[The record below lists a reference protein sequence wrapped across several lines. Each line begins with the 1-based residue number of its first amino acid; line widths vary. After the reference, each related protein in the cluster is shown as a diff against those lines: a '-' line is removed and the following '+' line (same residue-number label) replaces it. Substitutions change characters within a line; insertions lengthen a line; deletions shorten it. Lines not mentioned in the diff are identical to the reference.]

1 MLHLSHSSSRYTHMF
16 SRYFVG
22 SVSYRVF
29 RYGMICITFL
39 VTPRS
44 RVLLEK
50 LAGPQLVKKFP
61 SFYGTRRFITALQV
75 PTACPYLE
83 PDQSS
88 PYPTSHFLKI
98 HLNIILPST
107 PGSPK
112 WSISHRFPHQNPVCT
127 FRSPNTCYVHC
138 PSHSSLFD
146 HRNNI
151 WR

>member
-1 MLHLSHSSSRYTHMF
+1 MPPVGFEPTISTGERPQTYALDRAATGTDKSIIIYYINQQNFYQCGFSRRSIRAMLHLSHSSSRYTHMF

-61 SFYGTRRFITALQV
+61 SFYGTRRFITAF
-75 PTACPYLE
+75 TSAHYL
-83 PDQSS
+83 
-88 PYPTSHFLKI
+88 
-98 HLNIILPST
+98 
-107 PGSPK
+107 
-112 WSISHRFPHQNPVCT
+112 
-127 FRSPNTCYVHC
+127 
-138 PSHSSLFD
+138 SLS
-146 HRNNI
+146 
-151 WR
+151 